1 MIEQIATQP
10 AWFWLCLGGLLLI
23 AELLGAG
30 GYLLWTG
37 TAAVVVAQVTW
48 IFPNMGWELQG
59 ILFAVLTLLSV
70 IAWRSWLR
78 HRPHRTRD
86 KILNQ
91 KNHQLIGLRARLITE
106 TENGFGRVKLADG
119 SWRVQCDRELPA
131 NTEVE
136 VIAVDGIT
144 LRVRPILHNR
154 V

>member
-10 AWFWLCLGGLLLI
+10 AWFWLCFGGLLLI
-23 AELLGAG
+23 AELLGTG

-37 TAAVVVAQVTW
+37 SAAVVVALITW

-59 ILFAVLTLLSV
+59 TLFAVLTLLSV

-78 HRPHRTRD
+78 HRPRQASD
-86 KILNQ
+86 KTLNQ
-91 KNHQLIGLRARLITE
+91 KNHQLIGMRARLITD
-106 TENGFGRVKLADG
+106 TENGFSRIKLADG
-119 SWRVQCDRELPA
+119 SWRVYCNQELPA

-144 LRVRPILHNR
+144 LKVRPIPHQP
-154 V
+154 

>member
-10 AWFWLCLGGLLLI
+10 AWFWLCFGGLLLI

-37 TAAVVVAQVTW
+37 TAAVIVALITW

-78 HRPHRTRD
+78 HRPRQASD
-86 KILNQ
+86 KVLNQ
-91 KNHQLIGLRARLITE
+91 KNHQLIGLRTRLITD
-106 TENGFGRVKLADG
+106 TENGLGRVKLADG
-119 SWRVQCDRELPA
+119 SWRVHCDRELLA

-144 LRVRPILHNR
+144 LKVRPIPH
-154 V
+154 